1 MAVRQKNPQTW
12 TDTNITTKIYENYW
26 QLNHS
31 VNKSLQ
37 NGTSQKPYFY
47 AGISNV
53 LDLKFQSNTSIAK
66 RGELFE
72 RSNKT
77 ETQ

>member
-1 MAVRQKNPQTW
+1 
-12 TDTNITTKIYENYW
+12 
-26 QLNHS
+26 
-31 VNKSLQ
+31 LQ